1 MKKSKLVVG
10 ILLMILGIGVSI
22 GSVVLR
28 HHENGRYGMM
38 NPGHKMV
45 NRHGMMG
52 GSGYGGFKNRPF
64 NVRPNQNQGQNPN
77 TKPLPTP
84 PTITPAPVPAPNVNA
99 TPTPQPNQNQN
110 NGQNSNG
117 GTKQ

>member
-1 MKKSKLVVG
+1 MKKTKLIVG
-10 ILLMILGIGVSI
+10 ILLMILGIGMSI
-22 GSVVLR
+22 GSIVLR
-28 HHENGRYGMM
+28 HHENGRYVMM

-52 GSGYGGFKNRPF
+52 GSGYRGFQNKPF

-77 TKPLPTP
+77 TNPTPAPTP
-84 PTITPAPVPAPNVNA
+84 PPNANVN
-99 TPTPQPNQNQN
+99 PQANQNQN

-117 GTKQ
+117 GAKQ

>member
-1 MKKSKLVVG
+1 MKKSKLIIG

-22 GSVVLR
+22 GSIVLR

-52 GSGYGGFKNRPF
+52 GYGYRGFQNRPF
-64 NVRPNQNQGQNPN
+64 NVRPNQNQGQNINP
-77 TKPLPTP
+77 TPTP
-84 PTITPAPVPAPNVNA
+84 PAPNAN
-99 TPTPQPNQNQN
+99 PQPNQNQN

-117 GTKQ
+117 GAKQ

>member
-1 MKKSKLVVG
+1 MKKTKLIVG
-10 ILLMILGIGVSI
+10 ILLMILGIGMSI
-22 GSVVLR
+22 GSIVLR

-52 GSGYGGFKNRPF
+52 GSGYRGFQNRPF
-64 NVRPNQNQGQNPN
+64 NVRPNINQGQNPN
-77 TKPLPTP
+77 TN
-84 PTITPAPVPAPNVNA
+84 PAPAPNANA
-99 TPTPQPNQNQN
+99 NANPQPSQNQT

-117 GTKQ
+117 GAKQ